1 MNAGRRSLRLGSF
14 TAKAELSAIS
24 ELPDRGRA
32 LCRGYIESITIT
44 PVNASPE
51 FSAVVTDVDKY
62 APRQRR
68 RSVTDNANP
77 GSDTKAVGTKAAGTK
92 AAGTKAVVTKTV
104 GAKPVSQKKPGN
116 RVRLVWLGQRTVPG
130 IEAGTELRFEGMV
143 ARREGM
149 PTVFNPRYE
158 IIGKAEFQEY
168 PA

>member
-1 MNAGRRSLRLGSF
+1 MGNFA
-14 TAKAELSAIS
+14 AKVELSAIS
-24 ELPDRGRA
+24 QLPERGRA
-32 LCRGYIESITIT
+32 LCRGYIESITIA
-44 PVNASPE
+44 PANRAPE

-68 RSVTDNANP
+68 EPAGADAERKP
-77 GSDTKAVGTKAAGTK
+77 QGS
-92 AAGTKAVVTKTV
+92 
-104 GAKPVSQKKPGN
+104 

-143 ARREGM
+143 ARRDGM

-158 IIGKAEFQEY
+158 IIGKPEFQEY